1 MIEEFFALEVQ
12 LDVQRPQFFIQLAD
26 NPVPLA
32 VTAVAFHALYF
43 PGPPSFM
50 DRGSPVCVQR
60 LLVPFLGFVLMS
72 ILFSQGLFFQGF
84 FMLHFQAAVIDLV
97 FLVQIAIADFGPAG
111 PPGFQTVQGIQNALL
126 DHTLPL
132 LSSFG
137 VHLLL
142 PSLFI

>member
-1 MIEEFFALEVQ
+1 
-12 LDVQRPQFFIQLAD
+12 
-26 NPVPLA
+26 
-32 VTAVAFHALYF
+32 
-43 PGPPSFM
+43 
-50 DRGSPVCVQR
+50 
-60 LLVPFLGFVLMS
+60 
-72 ILFSQGLFFQGF
+72 
-84 FMLHFQAAVIDLV
+84 MLHFQAAVIDLV

-111 PPGFQTVQGIQNALL
+111 PPGFQTVQGIQDALL